1 MQCHD
6 NFPRINVPDF
16 KLLSNGPISDLRM
29 LRNQGKVFQGAVLGS
44 FPYVLMEG
52 LNQAGIT
59 QTPNLLVHCIIS
71 MAVSICTE
79 LPQMLSLHPS
89 YS

>member
-29 LRNQGKVFQGAVLGS
+29 LRNQGKVFQRAVLES

-52 LNQAGIT
+52 H
-59 QTPNLLVHCIIS
+59 NLL
-71 MAVSICTE
+71 
-79 LPQMLSLHPS
+79 
-89 YS
+89 